1 MVLRRALLRLRGNSV
16 GDRTKPFRLAELF
29 CGCGGFSHGFALTG
43 RFSVELGS
51 DINGTFCE
59 TFQKNHFAETGENP
73 LVLAGDIEQ
82 LARKELPL
90 AFRGLGYLANG
101 RLDVLLGGP
110 PCEGFSQ
117 NRRSQEVDPETGHRV
132 YGGYKKHLNDPR
144 NFLVRRF
151 LRVVEDLE
159 PKVVVVENV
168 PQVLTHDFGKFG
180 AEITAS
186 LRGLGYLVKRQVL
199 LASEYGVPQLRR
211 RAIFLGV
218 REDLVK
224 KAGWVPEFPPQRS
237 HYRVDESVPP
247 IPVLCPAVTVR
258 DAISD
263 LPPSAENEQGGRD
276 VSLYPSVEH
285 LSGYAKTM
293 RSRVCTP
300 YNHIHRTVRESAL
313 NRLRAMRPGMRLEH
327 LPQNLRTKS
336 WYFNCYGRMDWD
348 YQARTIT
355 KSCNYVGSGCF
366 GHPDLDRGV
375 TMREAARLQSFED
388 DFRFYSDSEHEVAH
402 MVGGAVPPL
411 LAKAIAQ
418 PIVAF
423 LESASG

>member
-1 MVLRRALLRLRGNSV
+1 MPDSR
-16 GDRTKPFRLAELF
+16 KPFRLAELF

-51 DINGTFCE
+51 DISEIFCA
-59 TFQKNHFAETGENP
+59 TFQKNHFTENGKNP
-73 LVLAGDIEQ
+73 LVPPGDIEK
-82 LARKELPL
+82 LARKDLPL
-90 AFRGLGYLANG
+90 AFKGLGYLANG

-117 NRRSQEVDPETGHRV
+117 NRRSEDMDPETGETV

-151 LRVVEDLE
+151 LRVVEDVN
-159 PKVVVVENV
+159 PKVVVIENV
-168 PQVLTHDFGKFG
+168 PQILTHDFGRFG
-180 AEITAS
+180 AEITARLS
-186 LRGLGYLVKRQVL
+186 GLGYLVKRDVL
-199 LASEYGVPQLRR
+199 LASDYGVPQLRR
-211 RAIFLGV
+211 RAIFLAV

-224 KAGWVPEFPPQRS
+224 KVGWVPEFPPQRS
-237 HYRVDESVPP
+237 HYRIDEQIPP
-247 IPVLCPAVTVR
+247 IPVLWPPVTVR

-263 LPPSAENEQGGRD
+263 LPPSADTEQGGRE
-276 VSLYPSVEH
+276 VSLYRKVES
-285 LSGYAKTM
+285 LSGYAKVM
-293 RSRVCTP
+293 RSLVSTP
-300 YNHIHRTVRESAL
+300 YNHIHRTVRQSAL
-313 NRLRAMRPGMRLEH
+313 NRLKAMKPGMRLEH
-327 LPQNLRTKS
+327 LPKHLRTKS
-336 WYFNCYGRMDWD
+336 WYFNCYGRMAWD

-366 GHPDLDRGV
+366 GHPDEDRGI

-388 DFRFYSDSEHEVAH
+388 DFRFYSDSEHQVAH

-418 PIVAF
+418 SIIAF
-423 LESASG
+423 LDKGEE